1 MPYKKGQ
8 SGNPSG
14 RPRGISDKR
23 TALRELLA
31 PHAQALIE
39 KTVELAKGGDTTAL
53 RLCLE
58 RIMAPVRAKDD
69 PVRIDQ
75 PGATLTEKA
84 QAVMNASLAG
94 QISPSEASTLM
105 QALATQARVVES
117 EELLARIEALEEKL
131 GISK

>member
-1 MPYKKGQ
+1 
-8 SGNPSG
+8 
-14 RPRGISDKR
+14 
-23 TALRELLA
+23 
-31 PHAQALIE
+31 
-39 KTVELAKGGDTTAL
+39 
-53 RLCLE
+53 
-58 RIMAPVRAKDD
+58 MAPVRAKDD

-105 QALATQARVVES
+105 RALATQARVVES

>member
-58 RIMAPVRAKDD
+58 RIMAPIRARDD
-69 PVRIDQ
+69 AVVIEQ
-75 PGATLTEKA
+75 VGNTLTERS
-84 QAVMNASLAG
+84 QAIVNASLTG

-105 QALATQARVVES
+105 QALATQARVIES
-117 EELLARIEALEEKL
+117 EELAARIEALEEKL